1 MYADTYPEALLIGVY
16 LECFESKS
24 NRSRMAVS
32 YEKNQIII
40 MQMNAHVMISMKKLL
55 NLLLVILKR

>member
-24 NRSRMAVS
+24 NRSRMARF
-32 YEKNQIII
+32 
-40 MQMNAHVMISMKKLL
+40 
-55 NLLLVILKR
+55 ILKICGRN